1 MSFGHSIQGKKWMM
15 DAASVLRRCTSED
28 AMANFEYYYTKWTLV
43 QLASVEIDKWN
54 YDYILIIHSSLDQR
68 LAKNF
73 CIEIHLAST
82 GRTQHIVW
90 LCIV

>member
-28 AMANFEYYYTKWTLV
+28 AMANFEYYYTKWILV

-54 YDYILIIHSSLDQR
+54 YDYILIIHSSLDNWQR
-68 LAKNF
+68 ISALKFTLPPQDVHN
-73 CIEIHLAST
+73 T
-82 GRTQHIVW
+82 
-90 LCIV
+90 

>member
-43 QLASVEIDKWN
+43 QLASVEIGKWN
-54 YDYILIIHSSLDQR
+54 YDYILIIHSSLDNWQR
-68 LAKNF
+68 ISALKFTLPPQDVHN
-73 CIEIHLAST
+73 T
-82 GRTQHIVW
+82 
-90 LCIV
+90 

>member
-15 DAASVLRRCTSED
+15 DAASVLGRCTSED

-54 YDYILIIHSSLDQR
+54 YDYILIIHSSLDNWQR
-68 LAKNF
+68 ISALKFTLPPQDVHN
-73 CIEIHLAST
+73 T
-82 GRTQHIVW
+82 
-90 LCIV
+90 

>member
-54 YDYILIIHSSLDQR
+54 YDYILIIHSSLDNWQR
-68 LAKNF
+68 ISALKFTLPPQDVHN
-73 CIEIHLAST
+73 T
-82 GRTQHIVW
+82 
-90 LCIV
+90 